1 MHGGYSMCDKK
12 SIRELREES
21 ALKELWHRVNEIV
34 EPPLTAEELLQ
45 KKKKKDSERKE
56 MEFIREYMR

>member
-1 MHGGYSMCDKK
+1 MCDKK

-21 ALKELWHRVNEIV
+21 ALKNLWYKVNEIV

-45 KKKKKDSERKE
+45 KKKQRDSERKE
-56 MEFIREYMR
+56 TDEGDKFIEENFR

>member
-1 MHGGYSMCDKK
+1 MCDKK

-21 ALKELWHRVNEIV
+21 ALKELWYKANEIV
-34 EPPLTAEELLQ
+34 EPSLAAEELLQ
-45 KKKKKDSERKE
+45 KKKQRDSERKE